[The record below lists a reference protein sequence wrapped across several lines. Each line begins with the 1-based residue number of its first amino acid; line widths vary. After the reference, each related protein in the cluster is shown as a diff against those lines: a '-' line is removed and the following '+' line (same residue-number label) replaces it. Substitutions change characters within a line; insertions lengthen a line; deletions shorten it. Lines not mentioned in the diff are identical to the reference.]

1 MDEYNN
7 NLNNQESEKRDFSES
22 EYHYVPQKEQPN
34 APLYQRE
41 DDFEIEIEARDDKSE
56 PAFYEAPQ
64 QITSYYT
71 EKPKNER
78 KKFSFSSVLICSV
91 VSALVAAIIAASL
104 STVIVSNKIQSA
116 TGGQSGSQSENGE
129 NNSTANNGGTTTIEV
144 TGVTES
150 VIEAVAQK
158 VIPSVVGIATTQ
170 ASTSFF
176 GGSTETTG
184 EGSGIVYTSDGYIIT
199 NYHVIESAVTSSNSS
214 IEVYLNSNIEDAYEA
229 TVVGYNI
236 SYDLAVIK
244 INASGLTPVDFA
256 ESSELRVGQYV
267 AAVGN
272 PGGLQFISSVTYG
285 IISGLNRV
293 ISDSSTGA
301 AVELIQTDAAINPG
315 NSGGALVNTKGE
327 LVGVNSSKIAA
338 TDYEG
343 MGFAI
348 PSNTVK
354 EITDNIISKE
364 NDPNPYIGIT
374 ISERYTA
381 DVLTQLGY
389 PTGAV
394 VKIVVSGGPAEKAGI
409 RSGDIIVEYNSTAI
423 TDYTVLI
430 DAISDS
436 KPGDTVTVK
445 IYRSGRYYST
455 SLKVGSN
462 NSQ

>member
-1 MDEYNN
+1 MDDFNN
-7 NLNNQESEKRDFSES
+7 NEFGEKRDFSET
-22 EYHYVPQKEQPN
+22 EYHFVPPKEN
-34 APLYQRE
+34 YT
-41 DDFEIEIEARDDKSE
+41 
-56 PAFYEAPQ
+56 APQ
-64 QITSYYT
+64 ESQPVTSGYRPV
-71 EKPKNER
+71 KPKKEKR
-78 KKFSFSSVLICSV
+78 KFSFASVLVCSV
-91 VSALVAAIIAASL
+91 AAALVAAVVASSV
-104 STVIVSNKIQSA
+104 STLLVSNKYETNTNQLSNNAAENNGSGASSGSSA
-116 TGGQSGSQSENGE
+116 T
-129 NNSTANNGGTTTIEV
+129 IEI

-158 VIPSVVGIATTQ
+158 VNPSVVGIVTTE
-170 ASTSFF
+170 AAASFF

-184 EGSGIVYTSDGYIIT
+184 EGSGIIYTADGYIIT
-199 NYHVIESAVTSSNSS
+199 NYHVIESALTSSNSG
-214 IEVYLNSNIEDAYEA
+214 IEVYLSTNSETGYDA

-244 INASGLTPVDFA
+244 INASGLSAINFA
-256 ESSELRVGQYV
+256 NSSELKVGQYV
-267 AAVGN
+267 AAVGS
-272 PGGLQFISSVTYG
+272 PGGLQFMGSVTYG

-301 AVELIQTDAAINPG
+301 SVQLIQTDAAINPG

-338 TDYEG
+338 TAYEG

-348 PSNTVK
+348 PSNIVK
-354 EITDNIISKE
+354 EICDNIIAKE

-381 DVLTQLGY
+381 EVLTQLGY

-394 VKIVVSGGPAEKAGI
+394 VKSVIGGGPAEKSGI
-409 RSGDIIVEYNSTAI
+409 RSGDIIVEYDSIEI
-423 TDYTVLI
+423 TDYTVLTE
-430 DAISDS
+430 AISNS
-436 KPGDTVTVK
+436 SPGNTVAVK